1 MLGRPPILLRNHI
14 PVRPPCF
21 GASVTWHSLTSHKV
35 DLGATLAAMTEQRR
49 RSAWFWIVIAGS
61 LFAAFVV
68 VVALLGYSAMRSVNG
83 PGFALGDNVG
93 VIDINGVI
101 MTADTTVDQLRKFD
115 DDSSIKAI
123 VLHIDSPGGG
133 AATSQE
139 IYHEVLKIRNEKKKP
154 IVASIESVGA
164 SGAYYIASATNK
176 IYANEASV
184 VGSIGVILEWT
195 NYGDLLRWAKL
206 KPEILK
212 AGALKDAGSPTRDL
226 TPEERAYMQ
235 TLVDNMHAQFIHD
248 VATGRNLTTDQV
260 HALATGQVWTGQQA
274 LPLHL
279 IDKNGDFREALLD
292 TAHQVGISGEPNIV
306 KPFVKHRT
314 VLDLL
319 TGDPSDLFPNPGK
332 LLERNVGFYYLWR

>member
-1 MLGRPPILLRNHI
+1 
-14 PVRPPCF
+14 
-21 GASVTWHSLTSHKV
+21 
-35 DLGATLAAMTEQRR
+35 MTEQPR
-49 RSAWFWIVIAGS
+49 RSAWFWILVAGS

-68 VVALLGYSAMRSVNG
+68 VVVFLGYAAMRSASS
-83 PGFALGDNVG
+83 PGFSALGSNIG
-93 VIDINGVI
+93 VIDIDGVI
-101 MTADTTVDQLRKFD
+101 TSADTTVEQLRRFD
-115 DDSSIKAI
+115 DDGSIKAI

-139 IYHEVLKIRNEKKKP
+139 IYHEVLRIRNEKKKP

-176 IYANEASV
+176 IYANEASI

-206 KPEILK
+206 KPEIIK
-212 AGALKDAGSPTRDL
+212 AGEFKDIGSPTRDL
-226 TPEERAYMQ
+226 APSERAYMQ
-235 TLVDNMHAQFIHD
+235 TLVDNMHTQFIHD
-248 VATGRNLTTDQV
+248 VAAGRNLTVDQV

-279 IDKNGDFREALLD
+279 IDKAGDFREALLD
-292 TAHQVGISGEPNIV
+292 TARQSGISGEPNIV
-306 KPFVKHRT
+306 KPSVKHKT
-314 VLDLL
+314 ILDLL
-319 TGDPSDLFPNPGK
+319 TSDPGDLFPNPGQ